1 MQTAHGRCTL
11 LCDYNAG
18 ASGTDQVV
26 WVCGLCKLH
35 NNGTQRVCNACG
47 SSREQ
52 SGQSLAP
59 VVGGVVAGNVLAA
72 VPVLTGIPVDMGQMT
87 VVPAGDAAKQVGQA
101 PYVVVGGPVLLSG
114 PFSFVNPDTAHVVES
129 CSDTRVSTQG
139 DVAFDERA
147 NSGQMIEMKQS
158 SPLPTTDIAI
168 AGGAGGAGGTGGI
181 GMTVPVTTEALPP
194 FVVAPLPRP
203 RGGDTPVMVVTVP
216 AGVSEGHMIQIQT
229 PSGAMM
235 QVPVPTGLGPGDQ
248 FQCRV

>member
-87 VVPAGDAAKQVGQA
+87 VVPLSSRM
-101 PYVVVGGPVLLSG
+101 VGGPVLLSG
-114 PFSFVNPDTAHVVES
+114 PLSFVNPDTAHVVES
-129 CSDTRVSTQG
+129 CSDTRVVTVSTQG
-139 DVAFDERA
+139 DVAFGERA

-203 RGGDTPVMVVTVP
+203 QGEDTPVMVVTVP